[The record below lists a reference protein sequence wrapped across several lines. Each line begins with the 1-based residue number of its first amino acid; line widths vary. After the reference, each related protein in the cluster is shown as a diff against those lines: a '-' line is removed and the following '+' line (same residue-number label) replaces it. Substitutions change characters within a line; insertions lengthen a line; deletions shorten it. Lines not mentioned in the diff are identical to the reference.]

1 MELVFSNID
10 LWLADLG
17 QLAYVVAP
25 LVMTIVAILPLPAEA
40 PALANGILFGPFI
53 GSLITWSG
61 ALTGAWVSYEIAA
74 RWGRPIALRF
84 TRDDIVARIDR
95 GAERAGWWGLLVLR
109 LVPVVAFTAL
119 NWGAGLTGV
128 PRWRFLWTTAVGIA
142 PGAVLFTSSGFG
154 LRALWQ
160 RSPPL
165 AGGLVLLLVAGG
177 LIWALRKQK
186 SSATSRDCA

>member
-84 TRDDIVARIDR
+84 TRDDIVARIDK
-95 GAERAGWWGLLVLR
+95 GAEKAGWWGLLVLR

-154 LRALWQ
+154 LRALWR

-177 LIWALRKQK
+177 LVWALRKQR
-186 SSATSRDCA
+186 SSAT